1 MYIVFS
7 SSLSPMEPSMTKK
20 IALIVGS
27 LRKDSLNRKFA
38 NELVAQAPSSL
49 QIEFVEIAELPM
61 YNQDLDDAHTPP
73 AAWTTFRDKL
83 SAVDGVLFF
92 TPEYNRGIPGVL
104 KNAIDVG
111 SRPWGKSIWAGK
123 PTGVVSASIGAVG
136 GFGANMQV
144 RQCMVTLN
152 APTMPG
158 PEVYIGNG
166 SSLLGPDGKV
176 ANEQTKETLKKF
188 AAAFATWVETIKP

>member
-1 MYIVFS
+1 
-7 SSLSPMEPSMTKK
+7 MTKK
-20 IALIVGS
+20 VALIVGS

-38 NELVAQAPSSL
+38 NELVAQAPASL
-49 QIEFVEIAELPM
+49 QFEFVDIGELPH
-61 YNQDLDDAHTPP
+61 YNQDLDDANTPP
-73 AAWTTFRDKL
+73 AAWTAFRDKL
-83 SAVDGVLFF
+83 RAMDGVVFF
-92 TPEYNRGIPGVL
+92 TPEYNRGIPGTL

-136 GFGANMQV
+136 GFAANMQV
-144 RQCMVTLN
+144 RQSMVTLN

-166 SSLLGPDGKV
+166 TSLLGPDGHV
-176 ANEQTKETLKKF
+176 TNDQTKETLKKW
-188 AAAFATWVETIKP
+188 AAAFANWVEANAPKG

>member
-1 MYIVFS
+1 
-7 SSLSPMEPSMTKK
+7 MTKK
-20 IALIVGS
+20 VALIVGS

-49 QIEFVEIAELPM
+49 QIEFVEIADLPM
-61 YNQDLDDAHTPP
+61 YNQDLDDANTPP
-73 AAWTTFRDKL
+73 AAWTAFRDKL
-83 SAVDGVLFF
+83 RGVDGVLLF

-123 PTGVVSASIGAVG
+123 PTGVVSASVGAVG

-158 PEVYIGNG
+158 PEVYIGMG
-166 SSLLGPDGKV
+166 PSLLGADGKV
-176 ANEQTKETLKKF
+176 ENEKTRETLKNY
-188 AAAFATWVETIKP
+188 AEAFARWVEANAPKV

>member
-1 MYIVFS
+1 
-7 SSLSPMEPSMTKK
+7 MTKK
-20 IALIVGS
+20 VALIVGS

-38 NELVAQAPSSL
+38 NELVAQTPASL
-49 QIEFVEIAELPM
+49 QFEFVEIGDLPL
-61 YNQDLDDAHTPP
+61 YNLDLDDAHTPP
-73 AAWTTFRDKL
+73 AAWTAFRDKL
-83 SAVDGVLFF
+83 RSVDGVLFF
-92 TPEYNRGIPGVL
+92 TPEYNRGIPGAL

-111 SRPWGKSIWAGK
+111 SRPYGQSIWAGK

-166 SSLLGPDGKV
+166 ASLLGPDGKV
-176 ANEQTKETLKKF
+176 ANDKTKETLHKF
-188 AAAFATWVETIKP
+188 AAAFANWVETNAPKG